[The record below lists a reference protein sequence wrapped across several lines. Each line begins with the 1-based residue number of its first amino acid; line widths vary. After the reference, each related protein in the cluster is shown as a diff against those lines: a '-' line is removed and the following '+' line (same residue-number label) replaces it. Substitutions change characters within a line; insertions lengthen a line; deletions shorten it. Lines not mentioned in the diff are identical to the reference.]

1 MKELKTNYKD
11 ALHDGDLQYE
21 ITTSS
26 GKSTIKDVTTYTQE
40 GDQFGAADINATNL
54 AVNRL
59 ARAISITVPASGWS
73 SSAPYTQTVAVS
85 EILSTDSG
93 GFAIDTTASA
103 YVNGTSTTRA
113 MLKAMAG
120 YIDEAESAD
129 GKITLICRDF
139 KPTSDIPLVLLGA

>member
-11 ALHDGDLQYE
+11 SLHDGDLQYV

-59 ARAISITVPASGWS
+59 ARVISVTVPASGWS

-85 EILSTDSG
+85 GILETDSG

-120 YIDEAESAD
+120 YIDEAESSD
-129 GKITLICRDF
+129 GKIKFICRDF
-139 KPTSDIPLVLLGA
+139 KPTSDLPLVLMGA

>member
-21 ITTSS
+21 IATSD
-26 GKSTIKDVTTYTQE
+26 GKSTIKDVTTYTQA

-59 ARAISITVPASGWS
+59 ARAISVTVPASGWS
-73 SSAPYTQTVAVS
+73 SSAPFKQTVAVS

-93 GFAIDTTASA
+93 GFAIDTTAAA

-120 YIDEAESAD
+120 YIDEAESED
-129 GKITLICRDF
+129 GKITFICRDF
-139 KPTSDIPLVLLGA
+139 KPTSDIPLVIMGA